1 MRTVFCCAQRGR
13 TGVLTLLGAVVADLK
28 HADEQEG
35 GFGSH
40 APAPPPAPA
49 VVAAPPPAP
58 RGPAR
63 KIRDILHE
71 IADKVEQ
78 KSKNVRRPVLPPII
92 QLHRAHTLGRNY
104 GPQPSR

>member
-1 MRTVFCCAQRGR
+1 MRP
-13 TGVLTLLGAVVADLK
+13 TGSHRLLTLLGAVVADLK

-58 RGPAR
+58 RGPGR

-78 KSKNVRRPVLPPII
+78 KSKNVRLLSPPPPRSPATQGSHI
-92 QLHRAHTLGRNY
+92 GRNY
-104 GPQPSR
+104 RPQPSR